1 MNKTI
6 KSVLFVVGMVLLV
19 YGIYAMIKPEASLD
33 LGIIKAET
41 QDNNNAY
48 ITIGLGIVALL
59 VGLLAGKNA

>member
-6 KSVLFVVGMVLLV
+6 KSVLLIAGIALLA
-19 YGIYAMIKPEASLD
+19 YGIYMIISPEAAVE
-33 LGIIKAET
+33 LGPLSVKA

-59 VGLLAGKNA
+59 VGLFAGKK